1 MKSVSSRSR
10 DSCFEKCFWT
20 VMCLKMVSMGDVLSV
35 RLHKWL
41 KLIQVSLV
49 DSTEVI
55 EQSVWLTSRLF
66 FTQPKSFPLF
76 LIFR

>member
-1 MKSVSSRSR
+1 M
-10 DSCFEKCFWT
+10 
-20 VMCLKMVSMGDVLSV
+20 MCLKMVSMGDVLSV

-41 KLIQVSLV
+41 KLIQASLV

-66 FTQPKSFPLF
+66 FAQPNSFPLF